1 MKRTR
6 RLAKLGAATA
16 VAAMVA
22 AGCGSSGGSSTGSSA
37 AGSSI
42 LDVATTAAVTTWDPV
57 KSFSTEVYYLAN
69 VYEPL
74 LWANPPGAGERFRP
88 GLAVSWRRSA
98 DARTWTFRLRS
109 GVTFHDGTPL
119 TAVAVKQSILA
130 VKDRGGASF
139 LWGALDRIETPDEQT
154 VVFQMSAPTEVDVA
168 ASSMYGAWIVAPRA
182 LAASARDEGWF
193 EQGRDAGTG
202 PYAID
207 EYTPGKQVV
216 LRAFPDYWG
225 GFQDGRQFST
235 VNVQITADAVAQQQM
250 LQSGQVDVASS
261 LPLENV
267 AQFEQDDR
275 FDVEV
280 CESSLS
286 YLGFFNTTRR
296 PLDDPKV
303 RRALSLALPYREI
316 IDVGAEGF
324 GTPARG
330 PVPKGVFPYDEQIAA
345 SEQDLEEARRL
356 LAEAGHPNG
365 GFSLRLTYA
374 AENDQQKQFA
384 PLIKDALAKL
394 GVTVTVSGKLFNQQW
409 EEAKGDPGK
418 AQDIFLLLYWPT
430 ASDAGSDNLATLFR
444 SSERPFF
451 NLSYWRSAAYDRLVD
466 EAIGR
471 TAIDRDGAQQLY
483 SRAMRLLIDD
493 APGVYLYDVRR
504 PVIVTKGLTGVE
516 CNPNYSFNL
525 FFDRLGTGAA

>member
-1 MKRTR
+1 M
-6 RLAKLGAATA
+6 
-16 VAAMVA
+16 AAMVA
-22 AGCGSSGGSSTGSSA
+22 AGCGSSGGTGTGSGSGP
-37 AGSSI
+37 AGTSI

-74 LWANPPGAGERFRP
+74 LWANPPGAAERFRP

-98 DARTWTFRLRS
+98 DAKTWTFRLRS
-109 GVTFHDGTPL
+109 GVTFHDGSPL
-119 TAVAVKQSILA
+119 TAAAVKQSILA

-139 LWGALDRIETPDEQT
+139 LWSALDRIETPDEQT
-154 VVFQMSAPTEVDVA
+154 VVFRMSAPTEVDVA

-182 LAASARDEGWF
+182 LAAAARDERWF
-193 EQGRDAGTG
+193 ERGRDAGTG
-202 PYAID
+202 PYSIA

-216 LRAFPDYWG
+216 LRAYPGYWG
-225 GFQDGRQFST
+225 ASENGGAFRT
-235 VNVQITADAVAQQQM
+235 VNVQIAADAVAQQQM
-250 LQSGQVDVASS
+250 LQSGQVDIASS

-267 AQFEQDDR
+267 AQFEHDDR
-275 FDVEV
+275 FAVEV

-303 RRALSLALPYREI
+303 RRALALALPYDEI

-324 GTPARG
+324 GTAARG
-330 PVPKGVFPYDEQIAA
+330 PVPKGVFPYDEEIPA
-345 SEQDLEEARRL
+345 SAQDLAEARRL

-365 GFSLRLTYA
+365 GFTLRLTYA

-384 PLIKDALAKL
+384 PLIKDALAKI
-394 GVTVTVSGKLFNQQW
+394 GVKVTLSGKLFNQQW
-409 EEAKGDPGK
+409 EEAKGDPRK

-451 NLSYWRSAAYDRLVD
+451 NLSYWRSATYDRLVD
-466 EAIGR
+466 EAIGL
-471 TAIDRDGAQQLY
+471 TATDRDGAQRLY
-483 SRAMRLLIDD
+483 TRAMRLLIDE
-493 APGVYLYDVRR
+493 APGIYLYDVRR
-504 PVIVTKGLTGVE
+504 PVVVAKGLTGLE

-525 FFDRLGTGAA
+525 FFHELGTGAA